1 MTSKTPTLKP
11 QDLLDWYDKH
21 RRQMPWRAG
30 AGQKPD
36 PYHVWLSEVML
47 QQTTVATVKPYFD
60 KFKRLFPTVHD
71 LAAADD
77 ETVMAAWAGL
87 GYYSRAR
94 NLLKCARQIVA
105 EYDGQVPADEAA
117 LLALPGIGPYT
128 AAAVAAIAFGL
139 PTAPVDGNIERVIA
153 RSFGLTTPLP
163 KLKQEVRPLMEQ
175 LVARLPHGRAGDFAQ
190 AMMDLGSGI
199 CTPKRPHCA
208 ACPLQADC
216 VAHAQGSAETL
227 PRRAPKKPKPERQG
241 TIFWLENAQGA
252 VLMMRRPEKGLLGGM
267 MCLPSIGWDPQNDTT
282 LSQLLPDGWTAL
294 GGEVV
299 HVFTHFRL
307 TLEVHAQTAP
317 NGFRKPAGV
326 DMAGSAGGSAGGA
339 AGGGV
344 SSDGVSSDGG
354 SKNSGTYEWVHPR
367 DFPNRALPSVMRK
380 VVSHVTKQPLKKN

>member
-21 RRQMPWRAG
+21 RRQMPWRAA

-105 EYDGQVPADEAA
+105 EYDGQVPADEEA

-163 KLKQEVRPLMEQ
+163 KLKQEVRPLMVQ
-175 LVARLPHGRAGDFAQ
+175 LVARLPQGRAGDFAQ

-199 CTPKRPHCA
+199 CTPKRPNCG
-208 ACPLQADC
+208 ACPFAQTC
-216 VAHAQGSAETL
+216 RAHAEGTAETL
-227 PRRAPKKPKPERQG
+227 PRRTPKKPKPERHG

-252 VLMMRRPEKGLLGGM
+252 VLMMRRPDKGLLGGM
-267 MCLPSIGWDPQNDTT
+267 MCLPSIGWDAENDTT
-282 LSQLLPDGWTAL
+282 LPQLLPDGWQAV

-307 TLEVHAQTAP
+307 TLRVQRRRAP
-317 NGFRKPAGV
+317 KGFRKPAGSG
-326 DMAGSAGGSAGGA
+326 D
-339 AGGGV
+339 GV
-344 SSDGVSSDGG
+344 SDGGDGVSSAGADG
-354 SKNSGTYEWVHPR
+354 NQYEWVMPH
-367 DFPNRALPSVMRK
+367 DFPNRALPNVMRK
-380 VVSHVTKQPLKKN
+380 VVAHVLG